1 MHRFF
6 ADGWS
11 WLCHDH
17 PPALIG
23 TSFFAYGRAEED
35 KDGFFLLPQAKT
47 AIAACANTPTAQVM
61 RIIPLGPARG
71 CARCGILEPAHWN
84 CNMECK
90 GDPALTR
97 IHNFSAGPAVL
108 PLAVLEQA
116 RAELSDYQG
125 RGMSIMEMSHR
136 SSEYAAINAEA
147 EKRAKTLL
155 GLGDDYRVLF
165 VQGGASLQFAMLPM
179 NFLPANG
186 TADYILTGSW
196 SDKALAEA
204 RRFGQAHVAAS
215 TKEEKYRRIPGP
227 AEIRLSEQ
235 PAYVHITSNNTI
247 YGTQWAE
254 LPAFANVPLAADMS
268 SDIFSRP
275 FDATKFALIYA
286 GAQKNVGPAGV
297 TLVIV
302 RQSWLEAAADTP
314 PMLSY
319 ANYAGNDSL
328 YNTPPTFAV
337 YLVNLVLGWIEE
349 LGGLP
354 AMAERNRRKAATVY
368 AAIDASGGFYR
379 GHADP
384 AARSQMNVTF
394 RLPDEALEKQFV
406 AESKAAGMVGLNG
419 HRSVGGVRA
428 SLYNALEPES
438 CDTLA
443 AFMAEFAR
451 KNG

>member
-1 MHRFF
+1 
-6 ADGWS
+6 
-11 WLCHDH
+11 
-17 PPALIG
+17 
-23 TSFFAYGRAEED
+23 
-35 KDGFFLLPQAKT
+35 
-47 AIAACANTPTAQVM
+47 
-61 RIIPLGPARG
+61 
-71 CARCGILEPAHWN
+71 
-84 CNMECK
+84 
-90 GDPALTR
+90 
-97 IHNFSAGPAVL
+97 VL
-108 PLAVLEQA
+108 PLAVLEQVG
-116 RAELSDYQG
+116 AELTDYQG

-136 SSEYAAINAEA
+136 SADYADVNAQAEA
-147 EKRAKTLL
+147 RAKALL

-165 VQGGASLQFAMLPM
+165 MQGGASLQFAMLPM

-186 TADYILTGSW
+186 TADYVLTGSW

-204 RRFGQAHVAAS
+204 RRFGQTHVAAS
-215 TKEEKYRRIPGP
+215 TKEEKYRRIPRP
-227 AEIRLSEQ
+227 DEIQFSEQ

-254 LPAFANVPLAADMS
+254 LPAFDGLPLAADMS

-302 RQSWLEAAADTP
+302 RQSRLEAAADTP

-319 ANYAGNDSL
+319 ANYAKNNSL

-337 YLVNLVLGWIEE
+337 YMVNLVLGWIEE

-354 AMAERNRRKAATVY
+354 AMAERNSRKAATVY
-368 AAIDASGGFYR
+368 TAIDDSGGFYR
-379 GHADP
+379 GHAEP

-394 RLPDEALEKQFV
+394 RLPDESLEKQFI
-406 AESKAAGMVGLNG
+406 AEAKAAGMVGLNG

-428 SLYNALEPES
+428 SLYNALEQES
-438 CDTLA
+438 CDALA